1 MARSSK
7 LQGLAI
13 TDEQII
19 ELYWQRNEK
28 AIQETERKYGKRLW
42 QIAFNILHD
51 TEDCE
56 ECLNDTYF
64 GTWNAIPPNRPNLF
78 SSFVFK
84 IMRNHA
90 LNKYKEKARLSR
102 IPSELT
108 VSIEDLYDTLH
119 STNSPESELS
129 AKELGKLINQYLDSL
144 TERQRYVFIG
154 RFYMGDTLDVIAK
167 QLNVHLS
174 TVQRET
180 VKIKKGLKAYLE
192 RNGEYV

>member
-1 MARSSK
+1 MARSTK

-19 ELYWQRNEK
+19 ELYWQKNEK
-28 AIQETERKYGKRLW
+28 AIQETERKYGKRLR

-56 ECLNDTYF
+56 ECLNDTYL
-64 GTWNAIPPNRPNLF
+64 GVWNAIPPNRPNPF

-90 LNKYKEKARLSR
+90 LNKYKEKARQSR

-144 TERQRYVFIG
+144 TERPRYVFIG

-174 TVQRET
+174 SVQRET